1 MNKIANKKSNIIE
14 DRPTIR
20 ICSDLQ
26 NRLENSINTQSRE
39 WSITVLDENRN
50 IISDINGYAPRIPAS
65 NAKLFSTA
73 YALDKLGPEFR
84 LKTSLIRRFDGV
96 LEIIGEGDPDFN
108 LLDIKELAKSASFIL
123 NQRIK
128 SNKEPRIIL
137 YEEPNSNWWPE
148 TWNRFDRLESY
159 GSPITRLA
167 ITSNTLNKSI
177 QNPIERFR
185 LSLSKELVSTYR
197 IQPYLESRLH

>member
-1 MNKIANKKSNIIE
+1 MFDVSLIFKNKYFNRKLTILILLPFLAMGSNYLNSLKKFANKKSNIIE

-50 IISDINGYAPRIPAS
+50 IISDINGYSPRIPAS

-108 LLDIKELAKSASFIL
+108 LLDIKKLAKSASFIL

-128 SNKEPRIIL
+128 SNKEHRIIL
-137 YEEPNSNWWPE
+137 YDEPNRNWWPE
-148 TWNRFDRLESY
+148 TWNRFDRL
-159 GSPITRLA
+159 
-167 ITSNTLNKSI
+167 
-177 QNPIERFR
+177 
-185 LSLSKELVSTYR
+185 
-197 IQPYLESRLH
+197 